1 MGISLSDAARTEM
14 ATGLRDTID
23 AGASPGYVEIRTGSK
38 PASVATGATGT
49 LLATVTLADPSGTV
63 SAGVLTL
70 SGLPK
75 TDTAADN
82 TGTAGWFR
90 IFDSTGA
97 GVLDGTAGGTGS
109 GADMIIDN
117 PALVTGQTFSIVATS
132 TFTMPAS

>member
-1 MGISLSDAARTEM
+1 MAISLSTAARTAM

-23 AGASPGYVEIRTGSK
+23 AGSGPGYVEIRTGSK
-38 PASVATGATGT
+38 PATVATGATGT

-63 SAGVLTL
+63 SAGVLSL

-90 IFDSTGA
+90 AYDSA
-97 GVLDGTAGGTGS
+97 GTAVLDGTCGASGS

-117 PALVTGQTFSIVATS
+117 PSLVTSQTFSIVDTS

>member
-1 MGISLSDAARTEM
+1 MAISLSDSARTAM

-23 AGASPGYVEIRTGSK
+23 GGSGAGYVEIRTGSK
-38 PASVATGATGT
+38 PATVATSATGT

-63 SAGVLTL
+63 STGVLTL

-90 IFDSTGA
+90 VCDSTGA
-97 GVLDGTAGGTGS
+97 GVLDGTCSGS
-109 GADMIIDN
+109 GGGGDMVIDN

-132 TFTMPAS
+132 TCTMPAS

>member
-1 MGISLSDAARTEM
+1 MAITLSDSARTAM

-23 AGASPGYVEIRTGSK
+23 AGTGPGYVEIRTGAK
-38 PASVATGATGT
+38 PASVATAATGT
-49 LLATVTLADPSGTV
+49 LLATVALADPSGTV
-63 SAGVLTL
+63 ATGVLTL

-75 TDTAADN
+75 SDTAADN

-90 IFDSTGA
+90 VYDSTGA
-97 GVLDGTAGGTGS
+97 GVLDGTCGAAGS

-117 PALVTGQTFSIVATS
+117 PSLVAGQTFSIVATS

>member
-1 MGISLSDAARTEM
+1 MAISLSDSARTNM

-23 AGASPGYVEIRTGSK
+23 AGSGPGYVEIRTGSK

-63 SAGVLTL
+63 ATGVLSL
-70 SGLPK
+70 SGLPR

-90 IFDSTGA
+90 VYDSTGA
-97 GVLDGTAGGTGS
+97 AVLDGTCSGTG
-109 GADMIIDN
+109 GGGDMVLDN
-117 PALVTGQTFSIVATS
+117 ASLVTGQSVSIVAVS
-132 TFTMPAS
+132 SFTMPAS

>member
-1 MGISLSDAARTEM
+1 MGISLSDAARTAM

-23 AGASPGYVEIRTGSK
+23 AGGGPGYVEIRTGTK
-38 PASVATGATGT
+38 PATVATGATGT

-75 TDTAADN
+75 TDTAADAS
-82 TGTAGWFR
+82 GTAGWFR
-90 IFDSTGA
+90 VYDSTGA
-97 GVLDGTAGGTGS
+97 AVVDGTVTGTG
-109 GADMIIDN
+109 GGGDMEVDN

-132 TFTMPAS
+132 TFTMPAA